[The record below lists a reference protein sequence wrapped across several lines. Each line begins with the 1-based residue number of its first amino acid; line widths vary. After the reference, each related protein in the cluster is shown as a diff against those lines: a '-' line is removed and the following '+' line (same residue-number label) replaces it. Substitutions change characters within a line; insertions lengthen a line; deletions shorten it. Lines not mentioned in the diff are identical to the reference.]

1 VIHNRPELELLKEL
15 ATSYKL
21 VNDDSDESLSSLNG
35 YDYLLKM
42 PLRSLTLEKVESLTR
57 ELEQKEKEL
66 EKLRS
71 TTAKEMWMLDLNNLE
86 VFNIICIFMA

>member
-1 VIHNRPELELLKEL
+1 MIHNRPELELLKEL